1 MSPMVV
7 IRREEPADYRRVE
20 EITRKAFWNLYTPGC
35 TEHYLAHILRN
46 HPDFLPELDL
56 VMELDG
62 QVIGSVMYTHNRLT
76 DEDGNEKPILTFGP
90 VSIAPEYQRRGYG
103 KKLLEHSFHIALDM
117 DYDGIVIFGNPS
129 NYVSRGFKSSKKYN
143 VCLEGGIFP
152 SAMMVKELKPGALD
166 GRMWVYNESP
176 AYTFDEQE
184 ALRFD
189 EGFEPMEKKYLP
201 CQEEFYIHSHSIIR

>member
-56 VMELDG
+56 VIELDG
-62 QVIGSVMYTHNRLT
+62 QVIGSIMYTHNRLT

-90 VSIAPEYQRRGYG
+90 VSIAPEYQRQGY
-103 KKLLEHSFHIALDM
+103 
-117 DYDGIVIFGNPS
+117 
-129 NYVSRGFKSSKKYN
+129 
-143 VCLEGGIFP
+143 
-152 SAMMVKELKPGALD
+152 
-166 GRMWVYNESP
+166 
-176 AYTFDEQE
+176 
-184 ALRFD
+184 
-189 EGFEPMEKKYLP
+189 
-201 CQEEFYIHSHSIIR
+201 